1 METSGFYKLD
11 GADLLYGQNYII
23 NAEYTLLREHKDEYS
38 YPQDGW
44 MWFDSE
50 DQAREYFGIQ
60 EDQKESPD
68 RQHHQRPPL
77 VAAGL

>member
-11 GADLLYGQNYII
+11 GTDFLHGKNYVI

-38 YPQDGW
+38 YPHDGW

-50 DQAREYFGIQ
+50 DQARGYFGIQ
-60 EDQKESPD
+60 ADQKEYP
-68 RQHHQRPPL
+68 
-77 VAAGL
+77 

>member
-11 GADLLYGQNYII
+11 GTDLLHGQNCVI
-23 NAEYTLLREHKDEYS
+23 NAEYALLRERKDEYS
-38 YPQDGW
+38 YPHDGW

-60 EDQKESPD
+60 EDQKESP
-68 RQHHQRPPL
+68 
-77 VAAGL
+77 

>member
-68 RQHHQRPPL
+68 RQHHQRPQL